1 MADDSTPWVD
11 KSTSQLT
18 AEEKLEA
25 FRATGAIVNPQ
36 PQPGY
41 VGTGKALPPERNK
54 RLR

>member
-1 MADDSTPWVD
+1 MADDSKPWVD

-18 AEEKLEA
+18 AEEKLGA
-25 FRATGAIVNPQ
+25 FRATGVTVIQ
-36 PQPGY
+36 QTQPGY